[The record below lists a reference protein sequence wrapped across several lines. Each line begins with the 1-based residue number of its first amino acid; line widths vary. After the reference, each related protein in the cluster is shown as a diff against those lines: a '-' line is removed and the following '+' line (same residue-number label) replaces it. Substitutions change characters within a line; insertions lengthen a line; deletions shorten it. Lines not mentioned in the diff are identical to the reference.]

1 MTVQE
6 RRPLIDGLKAVEAEP
21 KREVD
26 PVLAKQFVYGEGRAA
41 TPPPRSASDR
51 SPQPQAIQRRTGVST
66 RMREDFAKAL
76 KRASLERQMQGIH
89 PQTLQDILEEALEP
103 WLHEHGYLP

>member
-1 MTVQE
+1 MTTIQE

-26 PVLAKQFVYGEGRAA
+26 PLLAKQFVYGHHGAPSARRAA
-41 TPPPRSASDR
+41 AQAPGAPDR
-51 SPQPQAIQRRTGVST
+51 LRRTGVST

-76 KRASLERQMQGIH
+76 KRASLERQMEGIH

-103 WLHEHGYLP
+103 WLREHGYLS

>member
-26 PVLAKQFVYGEGRAA
+26 PVLAKQFVYGPMGPTA
-41 TPPPRSASDR
+41 PRPSVERTARPHD
-51 SPQPQAIQRRTGVST
+51 QPRRTGVST

-76 KRASLERQMQGIH
+76 KRASLERQMEGVH
-89 PQTLQDILEEALEP
+89 PQTLQDILEEAVEP
-103 WLHEHGYLP
+103 WLRQHGYLP